1 LDQGHPPYITSTVWD
16 VSSSTQLY
24 SVIFGSS
31 EQTGCSGVSAV
42 SQQLAYH
49 NTKTTYFLLQRRER
63 SSVRC
68 KKQHSRICAV
78 AADRLPW
85 CTLSLFSFA
94 GGCFTAGL
102 LLCSHAAGTFAVVQ
116 PLHWATLAV
125 YALVCVHRHN
135 TLQRQ

>member
-63 SSVRC
+63 SSERC

-85 CTLSLFSFA
+85 CTL
-94 GGCFTAGL
+94 
-102 LLCSHAAGTFAVVQ
+102 
-116 PLHWATLAV
+116 
-125 YALVCVHRHN
+125 
-135 TLQRQ
+135 